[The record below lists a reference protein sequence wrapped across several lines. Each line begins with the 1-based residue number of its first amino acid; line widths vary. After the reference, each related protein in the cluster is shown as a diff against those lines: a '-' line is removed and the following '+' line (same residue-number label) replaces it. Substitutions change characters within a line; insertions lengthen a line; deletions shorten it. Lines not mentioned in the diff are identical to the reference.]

1 MDVKFKGYIN
11 VFNNRLDDLIKISID
26 EKKKMEMVYYF

>member
-26 EKKKMEMVYYF
+26 EKKKIKMVYYF